1 MAARSKACGTV
12 TVGGRAQSLVSNPP
26 LHVGQQAITT
36 PLVLC
41 LQMCLTQLLPPI
53 VFLINWQG
61 TPLWALHCGIYLKP
75 LQGQVWCPKCNYY
88 MNYDANL
95 FLISLT
101 HTCTHTHTYHPGK
114 LFNVHHRLW
123 PGLHFCCCSVH
134 KSSST
139 KFQATIYKHVL
150 KDDATQ
156 TLNSVSNN
164 SFTVYKSSLLPQTK
178 NAMKFRTATFGCG
191 KFHENWRVVLVT

>member
-53 VFLINWQG
+53 VFLTNLQG

-123 PGLHFCCCSVH
+123 PGLHFCCCSVQFI
-134 KSSST
+134 SPAP
-139 KFQATIYKHVL
+139 Q
-150 KDDATQ
+150 
-156 TLNSVSNN
+156 NSKQQ
-164 SFTVYKSSLLPQTK
+164 FTSMFSKMMPRRHWSLLAQFFYCVQKQPS
-178 NAMKFRTATFGCG
+178 ATNKKCN
-191 KFHENWRVVLVT
+191 EV